1 MGSSALGIKVKEGV
15 VVAVERRIESNSN
28 LMEPKSFEK
37 LSEIDNHIICAAS
50 GLVTDARTL
59 VDYARVEASVI
70 IFFNKILQLM
80 YFLFKNHKFV
90 YNEPIMVKA
99 LT

>member
-1 MGSSALGIKVKEGV
+1 MEYAIEAVKLGSSALGIKVKEGV
-15 VVAVERRIESNSN
+15 IVAVERRIESNST

-59 VDYARVEASVI
+59 VDFARTEASVYYNI
-70 IFFNKILQLM
+70 SFFLK
-80 YFLFKNHKFV
+80 
-90 YNEPIMVKA
+90 
-99 LT
+99 

>member
-1 MGSSALGIKVKEGV
+1 MKLGSSALGIKVKEGV

-37 LSEIDNHIICAAS
+37 LSEIDNHIISAAS

-59 VDYARVEASVI
+59 VDYARVEASVYYLI
-70 IFFNKILQLM
+70 YFFKKIISNDIFF
-80 YFLFKNHKFV
+80 F
-90 YNEPIMVKA
+90 
-99 LT
+99 